1 MINKNGS
8 WHDKWGKVRVGGRIK
23 FALVKAVF
31 TAAVISI
38 LAYAFVYFTN
48 YELSTSKEKFAT
60 ILFLV
65 LLIYKFVRHYYFEW
79 NRNENR
85 YLEEEN

>member
-1 MINKNGS
+1 MKSQQNT
-8 WHDKWGKVRVGGRIK
+8 WHDKWKKVREGGRIK
-23 FALVKAVF
+23 FALVKAIF

-65 LLIYKFVRHYYFEW
+65 LLIYKFIRHYFFEW
-79 NRNENR
+79 NRNEKR
-85 YLEEEN
+85 FLEE